1 MSASFIKQLNEDNGR
16 LHKEDVLKQALT
28 AATLG
33 NTVSKNFLKGLMLC
47 YNPYV
52 TYGVKQIPDTVGIV
66 DAENP
71 YQDFFDVLKD
81 LNERKLTG
89 HAARDAIAEMSER
102 FDSDEWN
109 LFLAPILRRDMRSGI
124 SATTINKIVKGT
136 LWEIPIFSCQLATN
150 SENRPE
156 MRGIKRL
163 EPKLDGVRVLM
174 MVIPAGVHGKA
185 AGQVVCYSR
194 NGKVFEN
201 FEHIEDQVRDNL
213 SEIIAAAGNVSDLP
227 SGCLKKGFFLDGEV
241 VGNSFQELMRQA
253 RRKENVAANDSV
265 FHVFDI
271 LPIDDFKRGHWNA
284 QLHKRIALLTAMQT
298 AFDKMPNM
306 KLLPHLQVDL
316 DTHEGKSQLERYAKD
331 MVAAGYEGI
340 MIKDLDAPYECSR
353 SKFWLKW
360 KPTITV
366 DLQVIGIEEGT
377 GRNKNRLGALVCAG
391 NDYGKDIVVNAG
403 SGFSDKERGQFWEDR
418 NFIFGRTVEIMA
430 DAITQNQDGTYSLR
444 FPRFVRFRDD
454 K

>member
-28 AATLG
+28 AAKLG
-33 NTVSKNFLKGLMLC
+33 NTVSNSFLHGLRLC

-52 TYGVKQIPDTVGIV
+52 TFGIKQIPNTIGIT

-71 YQDFFDVLKD
+71 YDEFFEL
-81 LNERKLTG
+81 LNKLIG
-89 HAARDAIAEMSER
+89 RSLSGNAARDAIQNLSEQ

-124 SATTINKIVKGT
+124 SLTTINKICKGT
-136 LWEIPIFSCQLATN
+136 EWEIPVFSCQLATN

-156 MRGIKRL
+156 MKGVKRL

-174 MVIPAGVHGKA
+174 
-185 AGQVVCYSR
+185 VVLPPSGMFDGLVTCYSR

-201 FEHIEDQVRDNL
+201 FTHIEEQVLNNVRQL
-213 SEIIAAAGNVSDLP
+213 VSAGDRTAGMS
-227 SGCLKKGFFLDGEV
+227 SGILNEGFVFDGEV

-253 RRKENVAANDSV
+253 RRKENVAAEDSV
-265 FHVFDI
+265 FHVFDV
-271 LPIDDFKRGHWNA
+271 LPLTDFKRGHWNA
-284 QLHKRIALLTAMQT
+284 QLYKRIELLRNMQG
-298 AFDKMPNM
+298 AFDKMPNAE
-306 KLLPHLQVDL
+306 LLPHLRVNL
-316 DTHEGKSQLERYAKD
+316 DEHEGRSVFERYCRD
-331 MVAAGYEGI
+331 MVEAGYEGV
-340 MIKDLDAPYECSR
+340 MIKDLEAPYVCKR
-353 SKFWLKW
+353 STFWMKY

-366 DLQVIGIEEGT
+366 DLEVIGLEEGT
-377 GRNKNRLGALVCAG
+377 GRNQGRLGALVCHG
-391 NDYGKDIVVNAG
+391 VDDGKEITVNAG
-403 SGFSDKERGQFWEDR
+403 SGFSDSERDSLWEDR
-418 NFIFGRTVEIMA
+418 NLIVGRTVEILA

-454 K
+454 KA

>member
-28 AATLG
+28 AAKLG
-33 NTVSKNFLKGLMLC
+33 NTVSIKFLQGLKLC
-47 YNPYV
+47 YNTFV
-52 TYGVKQIPDTVGIV
+52 TFGVKQIPESIGIT

-71 YQDFFDVLKD
+71 YDEFFEL
-81 LNERKLTG
+81 LTRLQNRELTG
-89 HAARDAIAEMSER
+89 NDARDAIAEISER

-124 SATTINKIVKGT
+124 SLTTINKICKGT
-136 LWEIPIFSCQLATN
+136 DYEIPVFSCQLATN

-156 MRGIKRL
+156 MKGVKRL

-174 MVIPAGVHGKA
+174 VVLPPSGMFDGT
-185 AGQVVCYSR
+185 VVCYSR

-201 FEHIEDQVRDNL
+201 FTHIEEQVLNNVRQL
-213 SEIIAAAGNVSDLP
+213 VSAADRTVGIS
-227 SGCLKKGFFLDGEV
+227 SGILNQGFVFDGEV

-253 RRKENVAANDSV
+253 RRKENVAAEDSV

-271 LPIDDFKRGHWNA
+271 LPLADFKRGHWNA
-284 QLHKRIALLTAMQT
+284 QLYKRIELLCNMQG
-298 AFDKMPNM
+298 AIDKMPNVE
-306 KLLPHLQVDL
+306 LLPHLRVNL
-316 DTHEGKSQLERYAKD
+316 DEHEGRSVFERYCRD
-331 MVAAGYEGI
+331 MVEAGYEGV
-340 MIKDLDAPYECSR
+340 MIKDLEAPYVCKR
-353 SKFWLKW
+353 STFWMKY

-366 DLQVIGIEEGT
+366 DLEVIGLEEGT
-377 GRNKNRLGALVCAG
+377 GRNQGRLGALVCHG
-391 NDYGKDIVVNAG
+391 IDDGKEITVNVG
-403 SGFSDKERGQFWEDR
+403 SGFSDSDRDQLWEDR
-418 NFIFGRTVEIMA
+418 NAIVGRTVEILC
-430 DAITQNQDGTYSLR
+430 DVITQNQDGTYSLR